1 MSEAFAALFYL
12 ELRGWVNRL
21 RTIAKDPKRLVPWII
36 FLAWLGVTQTGQIV
50 FLVGGRGSPRTATII
65 TREFAPLLLS
75 GVPGFYLVL
84 IGIIV
89 GASRSAPA
97 DFSSPA
103 DARYLAGSPL
113 SQRTVVLW
121 LQLRKLLNPRLV
133 LGFVMGTVILALYAV
148 PPGTALVLQLSLF
161 AAFMSVLGL
170 HLPLFL
176 ARRKLTALP
185 WNAFAWALV
194 VAGLA
199 AAAIGIASAAGLGG
213 FPPSWSKATS
223 LPPGTLVVA
232 ALAGDLRALGALL
245 VLAAASVALTVF
257 VAGDSYPELWEAS
270 SRRFNVMRVMRRGIF
285 STREARRAIR
295 EARAEPDP
303 QRARNVVSVRGTNV
317 PGGAWT
323 LIWKEWIGLRRRRG
337 GLGLQ
342 VGLLVV
348 ALVAGTVVGLAYASG
363 PRGVSVLIGAI
374 AFPAF
379 IVSAYFRVS
388 LATDLRNPLWW
399 LSRAGLAQRLA
410 AWAIA
415 GMLPYF
421 VIIGVGVSAAL
432 LVSTPI
438 VVVPVLVA
446 VFTLMWTMRMIGL
459 AVYAVMPSSLDMLG
473 PGVAIRVFAVYLLAA
488 PVVLGGLGPG
498 LVFHSLPVGI
508 ATATVVALV
517 ESFGL
522 LVFATNRIEGN
533 GLGVARAEAR

>member
-1 MSEAFAALFYL
+1 MSEAFATLFYL

-21 RTIAKDPKRLVPWII
+21 RAIAKDPKRLVPWII
-36 FLAWLGVTQTGQIV
+36 FLAWLGVTQIGQIA

-65 TREFAPLLLS
+65 TREFGPLLLS
-75 GVPGFYLVL
+75 GTPGFYLVL
-84 IGIIV
+84 IGISV

-103 DARYLAGSPL
+103 DARFLAGSPL
-113 SQRTVVLW
+113 PQRTVVLW

-148 PPGTALVLQLSLF
+148 PPGTALVLQLALF

-176 ARRKLTALP
+176 ARRKLTVVP
-185 WNAFAWALV
+185 WNVIAWALV

-199 AAAIGIASAAGLGG
+199 VGAIAVASAAGLGG
-213 FPPSWSKATS
+213 FPSSWSKAAS
-223 LPPGTLVVA
+223 FPPGTLVRA
-232 ALAGDLRALGALL
+232 AITGDLRALAALI
-245 VLAAASVALTVF
+245 VLAAASIALTVF

-285 STREARRAIR
+285 STREARQALR
-295 EARAEPDP
+295 EGTLEPGTK
-303 QRARNVVSVRGTNV
+303 RARNVVSVKGTNV

-323 LIWKEWIGLRRRRG
+323 LIWKEWIALRRRRG

-348 ALVAGTVVGLAYASG
+348 ALVAGAVVGIAFASG
-363 PRGVSVLIGAI
+363 PRGASVLIGAI

-399 LSRAGLAQRLA
+399 LSRASLGQRLA
-410 AWAIA
+410 TWALA

-421 VIIGVGVSAAL
+421 MVIGVGVSAAL

-473 PGVAIRVFAVYLLAA
+473 PGVAIRVFAVYLLSA
-488 PVVLGGLGPG
+488 PVIAGGLAPG
-498 LVFHSLPVGI
+498 LVFHSLTIGI

-522 LVFATNRIEGN
+522 LMFATYRIQGN